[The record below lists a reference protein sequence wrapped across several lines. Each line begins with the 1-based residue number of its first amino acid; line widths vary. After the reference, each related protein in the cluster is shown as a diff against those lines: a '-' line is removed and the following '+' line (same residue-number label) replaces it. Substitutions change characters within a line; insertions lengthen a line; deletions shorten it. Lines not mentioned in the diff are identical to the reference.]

1 MTFNVTKLKSNR
13 MYQHVVEQ
21 IEASI
26 LKGDI
31 KPGESLPPELKLK
44 EMFDTSRGTI
54 REALR
59 VLEEKGLVDV
69 RVGVGGGAFVRAPDA
84 GKISESLDLL
94 LKLGQVG
101 YDHLAEFRE
110 AVEGIVASLAAQ
122 RAGKDASRRLAELID
137 RAKKALEQGDQDAFL
152 KVDIEVHV
160 AIAEIADN
168 PLFTAVLRMVHENIL
183 DAHDDFSLSGE
194 ETLEENHRDLC
205 RLVETILQGKSGEA
219 AELARLHVRK
229 YNTTMKAQHQRLNG
243 RNGNEG

>member
-1 MTFNVTKLKSNR
+1 MTLNVTKLKNNR

-26 LKGDI
+26 LNGDI

-84 GKISESLDLL
+84 GKISQSLDLL

-122 RAGKDASRRLAELID
+122 RVGPADVRRFEALLERAGQ
-137 RAKKALEQGDQDAFL
+137 ALEKGDQEAFL

-183 DAHDDFSLSGE
+183 DAYDEFSLSGQ
-194 ETLEENHRDLC
+194 ETLDENHRDLC
-205 RLVETILQGKSGEA
+205 ELVESIAAGRADEA
-219 AELARLHVRK
+219 AELARQHVRK
-229 YNTTMKAQHQRLNG
+229 YNNTMKAQHLRQEG
-243 RNGNEG
+243 RTQK